1 MVQKYIL
8 VLEEKQMSYKRRNK
22 YVPPEMYES
31 WGGEFAP
38 KRYKVKYKE
47 TWVTPRK
54 AAVVGESLHYELFDS
69 TQGVAKPHEWYE
81 EGKPKKPIC
90 CGLLGDSKPST
101 TMIVKEDYP
110 KHQSDWEDKETK
122 KALDVMAKEGMVSK
136 DDEDDDNILEI

>member
-31 WGGEFAP
+31 WGGHFMP

-54 AAVVGESLHYELFDS
+54 AAVVGESLHYELLDN
-69 TQGVAKPHEWYE
+69 TQGVAKPGEWHE
-81 EGKPKKPIC
+81 EGKPV
-90 CGLLGDSKPST
+90 PSEGAARKFN
-101 TMIVKEDYP
+101 MIIQQNAFDVAKQ
-110 KHQSDWEDKETK
+110 KAMNDWEDKETK
-122 KALDVMAKEGMVSK
+122 KALDAMVKEGMVSK
-136 DDEDDDNILEI
+136 DEEDDDNILEI